1 MIFILNCNI
10 IIKFAR
16 EGKMIQFHPPFH
28 LEPSGAPPSLMVFG
42 LRQTNFGNLFLG
54 VGPSFWKAS
63 VVGGG
68 EIAGKLV
75 RMQWGML
82 PRLRNCSTQYTVGWS
97 DFHFF
102 WNFWKRAH
110 CYRLAIFVWVQF
122 KKFSEFCRV
131 RTRRKIFIFK
141 KSQGPWK
148 LIFFF

>member
-1 MIFILNCNI
+1 
-10 IIKFAR
+10 
-16 EGKMIQFHPPFH
+16 MIQFHPPFH

-82 PRLRNCSTQYTVGWS
+82 PRLRNCSTHYTVYSRVEWFSLFLKFLKTGTLLS
-97 DFHFF
+97 IGYICMSSIKKIKRILPRAHAQQNFHFQKITGTLKINIF
-102 WNFWKRAH
+102 LK
-110 CYRLAIFVWVQF
+110 LAW
-122 KKFSEFCRV
+122 
-131 RTRRKIFIFK
+131 T
-141 KSQGPWK
+141 
-148 LIFFF
+148 FFLHQRQIAEK